1 MENNKVDYENVEFQ
15 GLRDAVTENN
25 AIIFRISCQKDMLEI
40 DITDKEKELIA
51 EVAQYTKEINR
62 NKFDLSYQEIEIAT
76 NKLQELYKKVEPI
89 EERLLEMLDKAKQA
103 K

>member
-1 MENNKVDYENVEFQ
+1 MENNKVDYENVEFW
-15 GLRDAVTENN
+15 GLRDAITENN

-62 NKFDLSYQEIEIAT
+62 NKFNLSYQEIEIAT

>member
-1 MENNKVDYENVEFQ
+1 MENNKVDYENVEFW
-15 GLRDAVTENN
+15 GLRDAITENK

-62 NKFDLSYQEIEIAT
+62 NKFNLSYQEIEIAT

>member
-1 MENNKVDYENVEFQ
+1 MENNKVDYENVEFW
-15 GLRDAVTENN
+15 GLRDAITENN

-40 DITDKEKELIA
+40 DITDQEKELIA

-62 NKFDLSYQEIEIAT
+62 NKFNLSYQEIEIAT

>member
-40 DITDKEKELIA
+40 DITDKKKELIA

>member
-1 MENNKVDYENVEFQ
+1 
-15 GLRDAVTENN
+15 
-25 AIIFRISCQKDMLEI
+25 MLEI